1 MYSTPLFSKLE
12 MFSIGGFLGS
22 KLPNPPAIATTLAL
36 CIFPV
41 FVITSNEPFSFLVN
55 FSALSPKL

>member
-22 KLPNPPAIATTLAL
+22 KLPNPPAIATTLVL

-41 FVITSNEPFSFLVN
+41 FVITSNEPF
-55 FSALSPKL
+55 